1 MLLHLKSFPGGLHE
15 AVMYFSYNNIYCAVN
30 ADDNIRIP
38 DALTLCMSSATTP
51 SAPLLVY
58 NSTKNPHSRA
68 LGERIAGWVLL
79 GTAVFNF
86 ILAVPYGEAMDDS
99 NMDGDVVTALIFTEG
114 GIRALLGGA
123 FLTTGYI
130 KYGKWKAWNAQHSNK
145 KFFPCHLALN
155 FEF

>member
-1 MLLHLKSFPGGLHE
+1 
-15 AVMYFSYNNIYCAVN
+15 
-30 ADDNIRIP
+30 
-38 DALTLCMSSATTP
+38 MSSATTP